1 MFDTRYRPIPPG
13 LDDLEP
19 GMHLAAYLGG
29 IDVTRVSA
37 HDQIVVMRARQRM
50 ASYYNAQVYESMASV
65 ADAMT
70 NSEDDDPQLGGEAAA
85 AEIRVALRLT
95 RRAADAELGFALE
108 LKQRLPRVWAALAK
122 GEIDVQRAKTI
133 ADGTLHLP
141 VSVARDAV
149 DRIIEHAS
157 GLTTGQLRAR
167 LDRLGMEADP
177 EHAQHRYEQA
187 VGDRRVVAEASTS
200 GTANLLGLDL
210 PPHRVTAVS
219 RRINRLARSLN
230 TSGESRSMDQIRADI
245 FLDLLMGKTH
255 SAEPSS
261 RGVVDLHVDLDTLAG
276 LTEHPGELAGY
287 GPVVADI
294 ARQVTT
300 EQEHA
305 EWRYTITDPATG
317 RPLYNGT
324 TRRRPTANQRRTVET
339 RDQTC
344 IFPGCRMPATDCD
357 LDHRTRWV
365 DGGATGV
372 DNLAPLCRHDHRIR
386 HQAGW
391 EHQPLPNGDH
401 QWITK
406 LGHTY
411 TTSGRPP

>member
-1 MFDTRYRPIPPG
+1 
-13 LDDLEP
+13 
-19 GMHLAAYLGG
+19 MHLAAYLGG
-29 IDVTRVSA
+29 IDVTKASP

-50 ASYYNAQVYESMASV
+50 ASHYDAQVYESMASV

-70 NSEDDDPQLGGEAAA
+70 NSADDDPQLAAEAAA

-95 RRAADAELGFALE
+95 RRAADAELGLALE
-108 LKQRLPRVWAALAK
+108 LRQRLPRVWAALAK
-122 GEIDVQRAKTI
+122 GEIDVRRAKTI

-141 VSVARDAV
+141 VSVARGAV
-149 DRIIEHAS
+149 ERIIEHAP

-219 RRINRLARSLN
+219 RRINRLALSLN
-230 TSGESRSMDQIRADI
+230 ASGESRSMDQIRADI

-255 SAEPSS
+255 SAETSS

-294 ARQVTT
+294 ARQVAT

-344 IFPGCRMPATDCD
+344 IFPGCRIPATDCD
-357 LDHRTRWV
+357 LHHRIRWV
-365 DGGATGV
+365 DGGATV
-372 DNLAPLCRHDHRIR
+372 IDNLAPLCRHDHRIR

-401 QWITK
+401 QWKSK

-411 TTSGRPP
+411 TTSGQPP